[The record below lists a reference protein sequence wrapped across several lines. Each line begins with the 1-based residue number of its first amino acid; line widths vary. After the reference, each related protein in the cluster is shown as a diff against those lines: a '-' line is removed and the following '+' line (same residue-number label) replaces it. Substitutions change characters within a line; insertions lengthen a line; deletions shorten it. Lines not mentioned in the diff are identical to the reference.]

1 MIPAGQA
8 VNCLALITDI
18 KSVKELLPIEVEH
31 KQCYRVYFA
40 EFRRK
45 SRLTMG
51 VLPGLRSP
59 TRNPWGSRGRAPRL
73 PVADRAGPARTPSQ
87 RIRSFA
93 DCAHDARS
101 RAAVATRNLHLFQDL
116 IRPDG

>member
-1 MIPAGQA
+1 VASNTASLAWGSDVIILA
-8 VNCLALITDI
+8 VSRMGGPVRGLVISRRFCQMMGGDITVESTPGRTDI

-51 VLPGLRSP
+51 VLPGLACASILN
-59 TRNPWGSRGRAPRL
+59 TNSSC
-73 PVADRAGPARTPSQ
+73 PSWL
-87 RIRSFA
+87 SW
-93 DCAHDARS
+93 
-101 RAAVATRNLHLFQDL
+101 L
-116 IRPDG
+116 IR

>member
-8 VNCLALITDI
+8 LNCLALITDI
-18 KSVKELLPIEVEH
+18 KLVKELLPIEVEH

-51 VLPGLRSP
+51 VLPGLACASMLN
-59 TRNPWGSRGRAPRL
+59 TNSSC
-73 PVADRAGPARTPSQ
+73 PSW
-87 RIRSFA
+87 
-93 DCAHDARS
+93 
-101 RAAVATRNLHLFQDL
+101 L
-116 IRPDG
+116 IW

>member
-8 VNCLALITDI
+8 LNCLALITDI

-45 SRLTMG
+45 SRLSMG
-51 VLPGLRSP
+51 VLPMEKLL
-59 TRNPWGSRGRAPRL
+59 GSDVHEIAFARL
-73 PVADRAGPARTPSQ
+73 IEALD
-87 RIRSFA
+87 
-93 DCAHDARS
+93 
-101 RAAVATRNLHLFQDL
+101 
-116 IRPDG
+116 